1 MYRRTMSHS
10 DREAF
15 HVLSDGAQYKGNVVM
30 ARLTDSNE
38 RVPVKRVYDD
48 IRGTDNEQANP

>member
-1 MYRRTMSHS
+1 MSHS